1 MNTRI
6 LVSIVSLIAV
16 SASLAS
22 SAFATVIGSGSVVSS
37 GALNSPINWNDTF
50 TTGSASGTING
61 IVIRG
66 RILPVLNMV
75 ISGSGVLDLGNMV
88 STAASSGSVNIEL

>member
-1 MNTRI
+1 MNSRI
-6 LVSIVSLIAV
+6 LVGAITLVAV
-16 SASLAS
+16 SASLVG

-37 GALNSPINWNDTF
+37 GALNSNINWNDTF
-50 TTGSASGTING
+50 TAGSASGTING

-75 ISGSGVLDLGNMV
+75 ISGNGLIDL
-88 STAASSGSVNIEL
+88 